1 MLIQSYS
8 NRRNTLIGL
17 IIHWNILLY
26 LRSHGI
32 VSTSWFTQVQR
43 RFSLPTCK
51 WIQHDVCKGMIFRR
65 NRKIFKWE
73 FIMGW
78 HVLNKYSSLHT
89 AFTARKRPVQE
100 QNLGTRQKSLEW
112 NISNH
117 LGRATI
123 CCTLGWN
130 VPNNYFS
137 FDQRYLG
144 IQTIQQPNS
153 RHNVG
158 YEATKFYRNWW
169 DDGIWP
175 WKVL

>member
-1 MLIQSYS
+1 M
-8 NRRNTLIGL
+8 GL
-17 IIHWNILLY
+17 
-26 LRSHGI
+26 
-32 VSTSWFTQVQR
+32 FQR
-43 RFSLPTCK
+43 
-51 WIQHDVCKGMIFRR
+51 HDLHKFNVASVCRLVNEYNMMFAKVLFRK
-65 NRKIFKWE
+65 NRKTFKWD
-73 FIMGW
+73 FLTLLGW

-137 FDQRYLG
+137 LDQRYLG
-144 IQTIQQPNS
+144 IQAIQQPNS

>member
-1 MLIQSYS
+1 M
-8 NRRNTLIGL
+8 
-17 IIHWNILLY
+17 HWNVRLY

-43 RFSLPTCK
+43 RFSLPTCE
-51 WIQHDVCKGMIFRR
+51 WIQHDVCKGMIFK
-65 NRKIFKWE
+65 KIEKHLNGMK
-73 FIMGW
+73 MGW
-78 HVLNKYSSLHT
+78 HELNKYSSFHT
-89 AFTARKRPVQE
+89 AFTTRKRPVQE

-123 CCTLGWN
+123 CCALGWN

-137 FDQRYLG
+137 LDQRYLG